1 MATQHRPVVIV
12 TDGMRRKSLSAIRSL
27 GKSGFC
33 VHVFGDTWL
42 TVGFWSRFTRRRVIV
57 PDAKD
62 DSAAFGGLL
71 FQHLRDIRTVTPDA
85 PRPVLIPMDDES
97 LRYVVENSKTLEAY
111 ADFIVPTPAQLAVCA
126 DKAATMALAARLN
139 IPHPRTESADSGPS
153 LIAGIRRMSGE
164 FVVKPIHGA
173 GSRGVRYN
181 PTFAANEAEAYL
193 NTYGPALVQER
204 VPPEGQ
210 AIGVSV
216 LFDRDGKCL
225 ARFCHKRLSQFPNS
239 GGPSTDRIGIA
250 DDSLLNMSLRMLQK
264 IEWRGIAMVEWKI
277 DPRNSTPMLME
288 INPRFWG
295 SLELAVRSGVDFPV
309 LYAHAAAGHSEV
321 APEPVLGRRCRWL
334 IPGDVLRWLKACKS
348 ERESFA
354 VFCSGLPFVAEE
366 WDSRDLPGFI
376 ACIVCQGLAVVLLPK
391 YRKLLHR

>member
-1 MATQHRPVVIV
+1 
-12 TDGMRRKSLSAIRSL
+12 MRRKSLSAIRSL

-173 GSRGVRYN
+173 
-181 PTFAANEAEAYL
+181 
-193 NTYGPALVQER
+193 
-204 VPPEGQ
+204 
-210 AIGVSV
+210 
-216 LFDRDGKCL
+216 
-225 ARFCHKRLSQFPNS
+225 
-239 GGPSTDRIGIA
+239 
-250 DDSLLNMSLRMLQK
+250 
-264 IEWRGIAMVEWKI
+264 
-277 DPRNSTPMLME
+277 
-288 INPRFWG
+288 
-295 SLELAVRSGVDFPV
+295 
-309 LYAHAAAGHSEV
+309 
-321 APEPVLGRRCRWL
+321 
-334 IPGDVLRWLKACKS
+334 
-348 ERESFA
+348 
-354 VFCSGLPFVAEE
+354 
-366 WDSRDLPGFI
+366 
-376 ACIVCQGLAVVLLPK
+376 
-391 YRKLLHR
+391 